1 MCEKLAC
8 PTHFQAGHKND
19 LYKRKTKRGEA
30 KEKGGSPRN
39 QKKKSYRYI
48 LIQFFVLLIITNID
62 ELDLV
67 SSNIAELDG
76 SSFDGPTALQEM
88 IDAI

>member
-1 MCEKLAC
+1 
-8 PTHFQAGHKND
+8 
-19 LYKRKTKRGEA
+19 
-30 KEKGGSPRN
+30 
-39 QKKKSYRYI
+39 

-67 SSNIAELDG
+67 SSNIAEIDG

-88 IDAI
+88 IDAIRERTDRYVFDLEKIDFLTF